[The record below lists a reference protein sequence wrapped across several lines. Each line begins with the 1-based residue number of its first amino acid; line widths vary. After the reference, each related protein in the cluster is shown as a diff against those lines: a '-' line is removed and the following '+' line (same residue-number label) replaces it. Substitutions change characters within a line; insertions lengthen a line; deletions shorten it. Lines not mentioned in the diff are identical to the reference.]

1 MPKTS
6 PFNQWQYDSNIAA
19 LPELSYACHIV
30 TGEAIVI
37 VRAEPGFR
45 PVDTDKF
52 PFAAIDPKAFV
63 REQNEAMQV
72 TPAQGKAML
81 MGSIFG
87 WDKPGAHPDSMLAK
101 AD

>member
-1 MPKTS
+1 MPKTA
-6 PFNQWQYDSNIAA
+6 PFNHEQLEKNMAA
-19 LPELSYACHIV
+19 LPDLAYANHIV

-37 VRAEPGFR
+37 MLGEPGFR
-45 PVDTDKF
+45 PVDTEKF
-52 PFAAIDPKAFV
+52 PLAATAPKDFV
-63 REQNEAMQV
+63 RQQNEAMQV

-87 WDKPGAHPDSMLAK
+87 WDKPGAHPDSILAK